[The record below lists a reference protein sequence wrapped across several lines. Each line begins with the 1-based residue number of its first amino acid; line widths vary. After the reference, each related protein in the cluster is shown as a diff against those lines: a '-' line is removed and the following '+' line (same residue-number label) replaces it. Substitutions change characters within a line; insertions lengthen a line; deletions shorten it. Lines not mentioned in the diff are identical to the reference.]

1 MKKKK
6 SSNVEC
12 LHTSA
17 SNWCITA
24 LNERHSLNMAW
35 KLNIT
40 HCFHISKRWFG
51 FWHTSWCPH
60 SLHTHTSSNG
70 KELDKFMFVHICA
83 TNKAWDAIFLPNFL
97 FIRVHIWKATRCQK
111 KEEKSRKTMLSLH
124 LYLST
129 RRHTLEIH
137 VSSGVKLWQP
147 YHIGHEISLL
157 LVFVAWCYA
166 RECVQHSPA

>member
-1 MKKKK
+1 MNAKNQPKEMKKKK

-24 LNERHSLNMAW
+24 LNERHSLNIAW

-60 SLHTHTSSNG
+60 SLHR
-70 KELDKFMFVHICA
+70 HIVEWQRVRQIYVRSYMCYKQGMRC
-83 TNKAWDAIFLPNFL
+83 NIPPQL
-97 FIRVHIWKATRCQK
+97 FIYTCAYLKSNSLPE
-111 KEEKSRKTMLSLH
+111 KEEKVGKRC
-124 LYLST
+124 YLCIYTCRHEGT
-129 RRHTLEIH
+129 R
-137 VSSGVKLWQP
+137 SK
-147 YHIGHEISLL
+147 
-157 LVFVAWCYA
+157 FM
-166 RECVQHSPA
+166 